1 MATAQVREAVGVFH
15 SAEDFERAADELM
28 MSGFGRADLSVL
40 ATAAAIEEKLG
51 HAVVSVRELED
62 DPAVPTK
69 AYAAREDYGDAEG
82 ALVGGLLY
90 LGALAGMLP
99 VLASG
104 GAIATALVMTGL
116 GGATGAS
123 VGGVL
128 AESLGRH
135 HADALHAHLEKG
147 GLLLWVRTRDD
158 RHEARAT
165 EILRRHGADDVHV
178 HGVPDHGEAAA
189 AHYRA
194 KARAGEPG
202 VVHEFYAG
210 EDLVH
215 MPDGHCYAAGRLF
228 TSADEARHFLDD
240 FSKQV

>member
-1 MATAQVREAVGVFH
+1 MTAQVREAVGVFH
-15 SAEDFERAADELM
+15 DTAAFERAADDLM

-40 ATAAAIEEKLG
+40 ASERAVREKLG
-51 HAVVSVRELED
+51 HAVESVRELED
-62 DPAVPTK
+62 DAEVPTK

-82 ALVGGLLY
+82 GIIGGLLY

-104 GAIATALVMTGL
+104 GAVATALLTTL
-116 GGATGAS
+116 AGGAGGAGL
-123 VGGVL
+123 GGVL

-135 HADALHAHLEKG
+135 HAQALQEQLEKG
-147 GLLLWVRTRDD
+147 GILLWVRTRDD
-158 RHEARAT
+158 HHEQRAK
-165 EILRRHGADDVHV
+165 EILERHGADDVHV
-178 HGVPDHGEAAA
+178 HGLPDRPIGLEERYKQRAAIGE
-189 AHYRA
+189 
-194 KARAGEPG
+194 EG

-210 EDLVH
+210 EDLIH

-228 TSADEARHFLDD
+228 TSAEEARRFLDD